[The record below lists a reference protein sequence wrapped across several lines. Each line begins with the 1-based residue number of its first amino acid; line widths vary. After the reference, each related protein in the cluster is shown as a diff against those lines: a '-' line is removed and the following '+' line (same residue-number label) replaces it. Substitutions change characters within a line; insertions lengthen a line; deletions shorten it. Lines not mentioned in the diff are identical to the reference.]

1 MAIAFTP
8 EQPRWLE
15 QAVDEGRFASVED
28 AVRVA
33 VVTLMTEFDD
43 TGDEDGDD
51 SWLKPSLDAAR
62 EAVERGEGMTL
73 DAYRAHL
80 ARQRAKAG

>member
-1 MAIAFTP
+1 MAIALTS
-8 EQPRWLE
+8 EQLRWLE
-15 QAVDEGRFASVED
+15 QAVAEGRFASVDE

-33 VVTLMTEFDD
+33 VVGLMTEVDEP
-43 TGDEDGDD
+43 GDEVDDDG
-51 SWLKPSLDAAR
+51 WLKPSLDAAR